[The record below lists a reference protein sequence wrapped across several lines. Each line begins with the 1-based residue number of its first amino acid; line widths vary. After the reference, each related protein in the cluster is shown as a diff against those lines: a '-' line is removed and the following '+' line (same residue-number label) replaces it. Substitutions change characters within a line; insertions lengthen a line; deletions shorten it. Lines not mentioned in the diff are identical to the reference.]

1 MDVICVGHDHVQ
13 VPGSGEPSCWAK
25 PLEYLVSAMSLK
37 QGRLT
42 ARRVVQALAPKGLDS
57 SKGEDLRLVK
67 QRQRG
72 VLCDQPGCL
81 AKFAEKKELAR
92 HKWLAHVA
100 GPGQQLPHG
109 CPVPNCSRS
118 FKTRG
123 WL

>member
-1 MDVICVGHDHVQ
+1 MIMCRFLAAGN
-13 VPGSGEPSCWAK
+13 PAGGPR

-37 QGRLT
+37 RGRLT

-72 VLCDQPGCL
+72 VFCDQPGCL

-92 HKWLAHVA
+92 HKRLAHVA

-109 CPVPNCSRS
+109 CSVPNCSQS